1 MEYSGNEHEWLIIFN
16 PVSGGKKATKDRLKI
31 VAAIEVHKIQYK
43 LIDTEKPGDAIQ
55 LSKEAI
61 EAGYRKIMGI
71 GGDGTVNEIVNGI
84 YSQTVVKPTDV
95 VLAFIPVGTGNDW
108 VKTIGIPT
116 DYTAAV
122 KTIKTGNYFF
132 QDVGIVT
139 YQSAEGTQKR
149 YFVNIAGMGYDAF
162 VTQVTNNNK
171 RKGKN
176 IGKFAYLISLLK
188 CLMKYSPTRVK
199 ISLDNHEIIEDLM
212 FSLNVGIGK
221 YNGNGMM
228 QVPHAIPD
236 DGILDITL
244 IRNLSKWDVIK
255 NTPKLY
261 DGSFV
266 THPKITLHTAQCVK
280 IESEPPLL
288 LETDGESL
296 GTSPFEYRLIHRGLK
311 LISTIKN
318 QQI

>member
-16 PVSGGKKATKDRLKI
+16 PASGGRKATKDRSKI
-31 VAAIEVHKIQYK
+31 VAALEAHKIQYK
-43 LIDTEKPGDAIQ
+43 LFNTEKPGDAIQ
-55 LSKEAI
+55 LSKDAI
-61 EAGYRKIMGI
+61 EAGYRKIMGV

-84 YSQTVVKPTDV
+84 YAQTVVKPTDV

-122 KTIKTGNYFF
+122 KTIKIGNYFF
-132 QDVGIVT
+132 QDVGIVY
-139 YQSAEGTQKR
+139 YQSAEGNQKR
-149 YFVNIAGMGYDAF
+149 YFINIAGMGYDAF

-188 CLMKYSPTRVK
+188 CLMKYKPTRVK
-199 ISLDNHEIIEDLM
+199 ISLDDHEVIEDMM

-266 THPKITLHTAQCVK
+266 KHPQITLHTAQRVK
-280 IESEPPLL
+280 VESEPSIL